1 MAAFGNDLFSVFEA
15 DDTSSKGESSKAG
28 IKRKSNHTETKEP
41 KKKVEVSITESLLPK
56 GDGDLSPPRL
66 EKSCEEM

>member
-28 IKRKSNHTETKEP
+28 IKRKGNHMEAKEA
-41 KKKVEVSITESLLPK
+41 KKKVDVSITERLLPK
-56 GDGDLSPPRL
+56 GDEGLSPRA
-66 EKSCEEM
+66 EKSCEET